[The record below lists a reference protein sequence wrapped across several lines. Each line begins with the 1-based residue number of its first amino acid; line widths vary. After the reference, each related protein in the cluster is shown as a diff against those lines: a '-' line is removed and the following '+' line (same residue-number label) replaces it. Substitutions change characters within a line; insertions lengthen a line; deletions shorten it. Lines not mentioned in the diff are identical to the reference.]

1 MRIEFENLENLAGNK
16 MIKKKKNPASNE
28 LTFKQK
34 LGRQNRC
41 GASNDDKYFGEK
53 QNRVEGLQ
61 NILGVDGGLVA
72 VLIWLQRSRW
82 QDGLAGWED

>member
-16 MIKKKKNPASNE
+16 MIKKKYPASSE

-34 LGRQNRC
+34 LGRQNRYR
-41 GASNDDKYFGEK
+41 ASNDDKYFGEK

-61 NILGVDGGLVA
+61 SILGVDGGVVA
-72 VLIWLQRSRW
+72 VLIWLQGSRW